1 MKLIYTIIYSTVDV
15 SLTKLYCMR
24 NSVDSNWCP
33 VVILVGL
40 SIYLNCATLSRH
52 VEGGGGERERDLTS
66 EWSSS
71 LERSLGQVNTSEGN
85 LTYVECP

>member
-1 MKLIYTIIYSTVDV
+1 
-15 SLTKLYCMR
+15 MR

-52 VEGGGGERERDLTS
+52 VEGGGEGRERRDLT

-71 LERSLGQVNTSEGN
+71 LGRSLGQVNTSEGN

>member
-1 MKLIYTIIYSTVDV
+1 M
-15 SLTKLYCMR
+15 SLKLYCMR
-24 NSVDSNWCP
+24 NSVDSTWCP

-40 SIYLNCATLSRH
+40 SLYLNCAPLSRH
-52 VEGGGGERERDLTS
+52 VEGEGGRGGRGERERRDLTS

>member
-52 VEGGGGERERDLTS
+52 VEGGGRERIYLTS